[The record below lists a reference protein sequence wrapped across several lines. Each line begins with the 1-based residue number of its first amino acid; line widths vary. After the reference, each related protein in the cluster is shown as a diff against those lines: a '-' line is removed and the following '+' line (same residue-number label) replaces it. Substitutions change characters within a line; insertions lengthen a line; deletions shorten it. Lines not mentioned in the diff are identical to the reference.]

1 VWSVSSTRPDIIER
15 IDVGA
20 LLKSIGS
27 LQDLEL
33 RRTGLGAALQQVV
46 DAAYRRIRSVAARSS
61 RRPVAEVARTVVAGG
76 SWGLFRNET

>member
-1 VWSVSSTRPDIIER
+1 VRPPDRSRDGDIPTQVWSVSSTRPDIIER

-33 RRTGLGAALQQVV
+33 RRWRVVGL
-46 DAAYRRIRSVAARSS
+46 S
-61 RRPVAEVARTVVAGG
+61 
-76 SWGLFRNET
+76 RNEI